1 MIYLTTEED
10 SSVFFWKQLGGNS
23 LLKAILFDMDGV
35 LIDSENEY
43 LSQQMR
49 IGKELG
55 VEFEEHVL
63 KKYMGES
70 TPDTWVGLKKD
81 YDLKEDSQVL
91 AQRELERMDEHYEK
105 GELNPIEDS
114 VELLKKCRD
123 YGLKTAIATSTF
135 KQNAHSVAKR
145 LGLNPFVGAIAT
157 SCMAGASKPEPDIFL
172 LAANMLSTPPDECL
186 VIEDSHSGL
195 IAAKRAGMA
204 AVVLAPEGEKFDTS
218 SADKVVKSCVE
229 LDLSTL
235 EEIHIKSIRK

>member
-1 MIYLTTEED
+1 M
-10 SSVFFWKQLGGNS
+10 
-23 LLKAILFDMDGV
+23 LKAILFDMDGV
-35 LIDSENEY
+35 LIDSETEY

-55 VEFEEHVL
+55 VQFEEHVL

-70 TPDTWVGLKKD
+70 TPDTWAGLKKD
-81 YDLKEDSQVL
+81 YNLEEDSQML
-91 AQRELERMDEHYEK
+91 AQRELERMDEHYES
-105 GELNPIEDS
+105 GNLHPIEDS

-172 LAANMLSTPPDECL
+172 LAANMLDTPPDECL

-195 IAAKRAGMA
+195 VAAKRAGMA
-204 AVVLAPEGEKFDTS
+204 AVVLAPEGEKFDTT
-218 SADKVVKSCVE
+218 SADRVVKSCIE
-229 LDLSTL
+229 LDLRTL
-235 EEIHIKSIRK
+235 EEIHSKSSK

>member
-1 MIYLTTEED
+1 M
-10 SSVFFWKQLGGNS
+10 
-23 LLKAILFDMDGV
+23 LKAILFDMDGV
-35 LIDSENEY
+35 LIDSEKEY
-43 LSQQMR
+43 LNQQMR

-55 VEFEEHVL
+55 LDFEERVL

-70 TPDTWVGLKKD
+70 TPDTWAGLKRD

-91 AQRELERMDEHYEK
+91 AQRELNRMDEHYES

-172 LAANMLSTPPDECL
+172 LAANMLSTPPGECL

-204 AVVLAPEGEKFDTS
+204 AVVLAPEGEKFDTA
-218 SADKVVKSCVE
+218 SADMVVKSCIE
-229 LDLSTL
+229 LDLRTL
-235 EEIHIKSIRK
+235 EEIHSNSSRK